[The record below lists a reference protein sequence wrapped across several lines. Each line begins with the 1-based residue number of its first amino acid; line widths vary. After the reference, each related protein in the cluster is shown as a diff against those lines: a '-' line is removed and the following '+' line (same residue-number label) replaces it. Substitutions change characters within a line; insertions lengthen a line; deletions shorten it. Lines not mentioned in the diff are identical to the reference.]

1 MDYHLT
7 ITTEPASRSVT
18 QLSRLRRRAYGAT
31 ETVVI
36 YDERYAEHPDYFGI
50 GPDELLL
57 EHWVRID
64 RRRRVLDLG
73 AGQGRHALFLARQGL
88 SVEAVDPSRIAVEC
102 LRNRAAEEGLELT
115 VSRSAVENFAPEPG
129 SYGAL
134 LLFGLAF
141 KDMIETDFRS
151 LPVIGVASIVFGLLL
166 WLADN
171 EDKCTKNEK
180 VWNFRDAMIVGLAQA
195 IALIPGTSRSGI
207 TMTAALMMGYRREAA
222 ARFSFLLSIPVIVLA
237 GGVKLKDWIQQPN
250 QVAGIPELLIGYSLS
265 AVSAYVCI
273 HFFLKYLEKIG
284 MGPFV
289 IYRVV
294 LGMILLWMVY

>member
-1 MDYHLT
+1 MTFY
-7 ITTEPASRSVT
+7 
-18 QLSRLRRRAYGAT
+18 
-31 ETVVI
+31 
-36 YDERYAEHPDYFGI
+36 
-50 GPDELLL
+50 ELLTYSAAMQANITPSMDSIQAVYL
-57 EHWVRID
+57 ALIQGITEFLPISSSAHL
-64 RRRRVLDLG
+64 VLLPLLTSWPD
-73 AGQGRHALFLARQGL
+73 QGL
-88 SVEAVDPSRIAVEC
+88 AFDCVVHLGSLTAVIFYFRSDIA
-102 LRNRAAEEGLELT
+102 RMASGFGYTIRQ
-115 VSRSAVENFAPEPG
+115 RSITADRDGYMAWLIGFATIPVG
-129 SYGAL
+129 
-134 LLFGLAF
+134 LFGLAF

-151 LPVIGVASIVFGLLL
+151 LPVIGVASIIFGLLL
-166 WLADN
+166 WLADS

-180 VWNFRDAMIVGLAQA
+180 VWSFRDAMIVGLAQA

-207 TMTAALMMGYRREAA
+207 TMTAALMMGYRRKAA

-237 GGVKLKDWIQQPN
+237 GGVKLKDWVEQPD
-250 QVAGIPELLIGYSLS
+250 QVAGIPELLIGYMLS